1 MFPLQ
6 ISLFGSFRVF
16 LNSQPIT
23 NFSTTKVQALLAYLL
38 LESDQS
44 HDRSKLA
51 GLFWPEQSEEAARA
65 SLRQALYLLRQAI
78 QDQNQ
83 PQPFFELNRN
93 TVAFNRH
100 SDHWLDVATFTNLVQ
115 QCQKHSHLG
124 PGSCESCCR
133 RLEEAIALY
142 QGDFLAQLSLPDSA
156 AFENWAVSRREWLR
170 QQMSEALQGVAT
182 FYEQH
187 QQIELAQRY
196 ARRQVAFEP
205 LQEDGYLR
213 LMRLLAVD
221 GQRGAALALYEKLR
235 TLLAQEMGVS
245 PSSPMNQLVQQ
256 IRQGYQ
262 AVAGTATATLAS
274 PPKMIPPLALTRL
287 IGRDLELQ
295 KLVELLQ
302 EPACRLLSLIGP
314 GGIGKSELALWSG
327 KEMMAHFQHGVCF
340 VSLAEIE
347 SADDCL
353 LLLARRFH
361 LLVNDPAG
369 AKTAL
374 LNTLQNRHVLLL
386 LDDIDQLAPQANFL
400 LEILQQAAQVK
411 IMVTAHG
418 RLNLPGEWAFC
429 LDGLALP
436 PGREEPTKDYS
447 AAQLFYQQ
455 ARQANSRFQPTA
467 DDWKAIQRICRI
479 VEGNPLG
486 ISLAASWVRVI
497 PCQAIAAEMENN
509 PHFLAIP
516 PQIGVPAHHYGL
528 TALFA
533 NTWQRLTPTQQQL
546 LTCLAIFRDGFTFP
560 AGQNI
565 LKLSLTDLA
574 LLIDQSLVGRAD
586 PERYKLP
593 ELLRQFAAEK
603 LSEQPSLQRGLR
615 LKHGHY
621 YATFLAEQLPLLR
634 GSAQP
639 EALKRIAQE
648 IDNVRQAWR
657 WAVGQNAA
665 YLLTEALPGLFH
677 FYDMS
682 GRFEE
687 GEQLFRDAAPRFLS
701 QDKGLGGLLLVYQG
715 WLIFQQQRLEEAQ
728 QLIRDGTYLVWQSE
742 RVTEAALPLV
752 YLAAVN
758 LAVGDYSEV
767 HRFLQHSLELSKQYD
782 DWFAASLALQVG
794 GDLARLEG
802 RFGDARRLYEQSL
815 ALKQVVTERWGMA
828 FCWVGLGNL
837 AYTAGQYAESR
848 QHYENGLRLWRETGD
863 LRRAAGSLGQL
874 AQTALMMADLDGAGR
889 FAEQGLAIYRT
900 FDDPA
905 GQLLAHRQLSQVA
918 QGQHRPGEAIQ
929 QLHQALTIAVS
940 RRLSRQASEIL
951 IEISQLLTDL
961 TKSGQPFDLNSL
973 PAPAHPLAADLLAQL
988 LPVISQTNLTHT
1000 IHALIAHL
1008 FAPTAPQLSDIQF

>member
-16 LNSQPIT
+16 LDNQPIT
-23 NFSTTKVQALLAYLL
+23 NFATTKVQALLAYLL
-38 LESDQS
+38 LESDQA
-44 HDRSKLA
+44 HDRSTLA

-65 SLRQALYLLRQAI
+65 SLRQALYLLRQAV
-78 QDQNQ
+78 QDQNR
-83 PQPFFELNRN
+83 PQPFFEFNRN
-93 TVAFNRH
+93 AITFNRH
-100 SDHWLDVATFTNLVQ
+100 RDHWLDVATFTNLVQ
-115 QCQKHSHLG
+115 QCQKHAHSDLG
-124 PGSCESCCR
+124 QCESCCR

-156 AFENWAVSRREWLR
+156 AFENWAVARREWLR
-170 QQMSEALQGVAT
+170 QRMVEALQGVAA
-182 FYEQH
+182 FYEYR
-187 QQIELAQRY
+187 QQIEIAQRY
-196 ARRQVAFEP
+196 ARRQVEFEP

-213 LMRLLAVD
+213 LMRLLATD

-235 TLLAQEMGVS
+235 TLLAQEMRVS
-245 PSSPMNQLVQQ
+245 PSSQMNELVQQ

-262 AVAGTATATLAS
+262 VPAGTPNPLS
-274 PPKMIPPLALTRL
+274 LPKMTPPLALTSL

-314 GGIGKSELALWSG
+314 GGVGKSELALWLG
-327 KEMMAHFQHGVCF
+327 GEMMPHFQHGVCF
-340 VSLAEIE
+340 VSLAGVKL
-347 SADDCL
+347 ADDCL
-353 LLLARRFH
+353 LLLARRFQ
-361 LLVNDPAG
+361 LLVTDPAV

-374 LNTLQNRHVLLL
+374 LNTLQSRHLLLL
-386 LDDIDQLAPQANFL
+386 LDDVDQLNPQASFL

-411 IMVTAHG
+411 IVVTAHG

-429 LDGLALP
+429 LDGLPLP
-436 PGREEPTKDYS
+436 SGREEPAADYG
-447 AAQLFYQQ
+447 AAQLFWQQ

-467 DDWKAIQRICRI
+467 DDWKAIHRICRM

-497 PCQAIAAEMENN
+497 SCQAIAAEMENN
-509 PHFLAIP
+509 PHFLTVT
-516 PQIGVPAHHYGL
+516 PQFGVPAHHHGL

-533 NTWQRLTPTQQQL
+533 NTWQRLTAAQQQL
-546 LTCLAIFRDGFTFP
+546 LTRLAIFRDGFTFP

-574 LLIDQSLVGRAD
+574 MLIDQSLIGRAG

-593 ELLRQFAAEK
+593 ELLHQFAAEK
-603 LSEQPSLQRGLR
+603 LSEQPPLQRDLR

-621 YATFLAEQLPLLR
+621 YATFLAEQLALLR
-634 GSAQP
+634 GPAQH
-639 EALKRIAQE
+639 EALTHIAHE
-648 IDNVRQAWR
+648 LDNVRQAWR

-701 QDKGLGGLLLVYQG
+701 QDKPLGGLLLVYQG
-715 WLIFQQQRLEEAQ
+715 WLAFQQQRLEEAQ

-742 RVTEAALPLV
+742 RVAEAPLPLV
-752 YLAAVN
+752 YLAAVT

-767 HRFLQHSLELSKQYD
+767 HRFLQHGLNLSKQYN
-782 DWFAASLALQVG
+782 DWFAATFALQVG

-815 ALKQVVTERWGMA
+815 NLKQVVNERWGMA

-837 AYTAGQYAESR
+837 AYTAGHYAESR
-848 QHYENGLRLWRETGD
+848 GFYENGLRLWRETGD

-874 AQTALMMADLDGAGR
+874 AQAALMMADLEGAGR

-905 GQLLAHRQLSQVA
+905 GQLLAHRQLFQVA
-918 QGQHRPGEAIQ
+918 RGQHRPAEAIQ
-929 QLHQALTIAVS
+929 QLQQALTIAVS

-951 IEISQLLTDL
+951 IEISQLLNDL
-961 TKSGQPFDLNSL
+961 KKKGQPFDLNSL
-973 PAPAHPLAADLLAQL
+973 PAPTHPLAADLLAQI
-988 LPVISQTNLTHT
+988 LPAISQTDLTHT
-1000 IHALIAHL
+1000 IHTLITYL
-1008 FAPTAPQLSDIQF
+1008 FASPTPQLSDIQL